1 MGDILGVM
9 FITCLINYLISSIP
23 FGLILTKLFLKKDI
37 REIGS
42 GNIGATNVLRTG
54 SKTLALFTLIL
65 DVFKPVVFP
74 LILFLYVMEAEW
86 GAFMFMALLV
96 SMSPFI
102 VLSSVLGHMFP
113 VYLKF
118 KGGKGVA
125 TAFGGLFLITKWMD
139 LFFISI
145 PVLPIVAFIVWLF
158 IAVLFKKS
166 SLAAL
171 TSGVVV
177 LFLIPFY
184 SWGAFDQSNN
194 LISVI
199 YISVYTVIYIL
210 ILYKHRDNIKRLL
223 NKTEPNISF
232 KKPIRKRK

>member
-1 MGDILGVM
+1 MRDIWGGML
-9 FITCLINYLISSIP
+9 ITCLINYLISSIP

-37 REIGS
+37 RQIGS

-54 SKTLALFTLIL
+54 SKSLALFTLIL
-65 DVFKPVVFP
+65 DVFKPFVFP
-74 LILFLYVMEAEW
+74 FILFLYVMRAEW
-86 GAFMFMALLV
+86 GGFMFVALLV

-102 VLSSVLGHMFP
+102 VGHMFP
-113 VYLKF
+113 IYLKF

-125 TAFGGLFLITKWMD
+125 TAFGGLFLITSWVD
-139 LFFISI
+139 LSIISI
-145 PVLPIVAFIVWLF
+145 PILPIIAFIVWLF
-158 IAVLFKKS
+158 VAVLFKKS

-171 TSGVVV
+171 ISGVVV

-184 SWGAFDQSNN
+184 SWGAFNQTDT

-223 NKTEPNISF
+223 NRTEPNISF